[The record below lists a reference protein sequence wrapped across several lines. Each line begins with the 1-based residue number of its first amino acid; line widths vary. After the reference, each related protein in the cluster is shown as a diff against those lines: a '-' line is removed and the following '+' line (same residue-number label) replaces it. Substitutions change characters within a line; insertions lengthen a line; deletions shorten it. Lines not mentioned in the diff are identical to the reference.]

1 MQPSSP
7 RRRPV
12 RAAALL
18 VSSTIALVGFAALP
32 AAAAPGDVSIDVYTM
47 NDFHGHLE
55 QNLGS
60 GEAGAASIATA
71 FDTFKTANPNST
83 LVSAG
88 DNISGSPF
96 ISQAQQDKPTI
107 DALNLIGLSVSAIGN
122 HELDHGRADLEGR
135 VSDLADF
142 DFISANLFNKGT
154 TDHAFAPYD
163 IQTFD
168 GVKVGFI
175 GAVTEDLTTLV
186 SPAGIDTLAVGGIV
200 DSVNAVAQELTDG
213 TEAPGNEEADVLVLV
228 IHEGAASASANF
240 TDVNTVFGKIVTGT
254 GPYVDA
260 IASGHTHTLYSQS
273 VTVGTKTIPV
283 LQTGSYGSNLGHF
296 NFQVNPITKA
306 ISSST
311 GEIIPLVKPAIP
323 ASGGNPAVPA
333 ASLYAQDAEVAALV
347 AEAKQT
353 SSIIGREVIGTV
365 TESFNRATLTDVT
378 KENRGGE
385 STLGN
390 EVADGQLWATRDLG
404 TQLAFMNP
412 GGLRTNINYA
422 ANPGSPGDVDGSVTY
437 EEAATVQPFANT
449 LFTQT
454 LTGAQIKTVLEQQW
468 QTGQTRPFLKLGI
481 NSELTYTY
489 DPAAAD
495 GSHVTEIFYLGDP
508 IAADDTFKV
517 VTNSFLAAGGDG
529 FLELANGQG
538 KADTG
543 RVDLDAFRDYIGQN
557 SPLSPDYTTGS
568 IGIANLADPAG
579 TPVAFGTVEPGD
591 SYEFSLSSLV
601 LSGTPVP
608 DTSVRVLFDG
618 VEIATA
624 DIDLS
629 IVDLYDEQGRST
641 VAFSIPEGAADGAH
655 TIAFALN
662 ESGLELSYPAQIGEI
677 VVDPGTPGVSVGDPA
692 AAAPGAPAAPPALA
706 ATGLDATVP
715 LLGAGLLLALGA
727 LLVVRRRRGAL
738 TR

>member
-55 QNLGS
+55 QNLPN

-71 FDTFKTANPNST
+71 FDTFKTTNPNST

-96 ISQAQQDKPTI
+96 ISQAQQDEPTI
-107 DALNLIGLSVSAIGN
+107 DALNKIGLSVSAIGN

-142 DFISANLFNKGT
+142 DLISANLFNKGT

-163 IQTFD
+163 IQTFG

-175 GAVTEDLTTLV
+175 GAVTEDLPSLV
-186 SPAGIDTLAVGGIV
+186 SPTGIDTLAVGGIV
-200 DSVNAVAQELTDG
+200 DSVNAVAQQLTDG
-213 TEAPGNEEADVLVLV
+213 VDDGTNAEADVLVLL
-228 IHEGAASASANF
+228 IHEGAASPTANM
-240 TDVNTVFGKIVTGT
+240 TDVSTVFGKIVTGT
-254 GPYVDA
+254 APYVDA
-260 IASGHTHTLYSQS
+260 IASGHTHNLYSQT
-273 VTVGTKTIPV
+273 VTVGGKSLPV

-296 NFQVNPITKA
+296 NFQVNPTTKQ
-306 ISSST
+306 ISSAT
-311 GEIIPLVKPAIP
+311 GETIRLVTPAVTGGAP
-323 ASGGNPAVPA
+323 ASAV
-333 ASLYAQDAEVAALV
+333 YAQDPEVATLV
-347 AEAKQT
+347 ATAKAE
-353 SSIIGREVIGTV
+353 SSIIGRVSIGSIAA
-365 TESFNRATLTDVT
+365 SFTRALQSDGKT
-378 KENRGGE
+378 ENRGGE
-385 STLGN
+385 SDLGN
-390 EVADGQLWATRDLG
+390 EVADAQLWATRDLG

-412 GGLRTNINYA
+412 GGLRTNIDFA
-422 ANPGSPGDVDGSVTY
+422 ANTSNPEDSDGNVTY

-449 LFTQT
+449 LITQT
-454 LTGAQIKTVLEQQW
+454 VTGAQVKTVLEQQW

-481 NSELTYTY
+481 SADLTYTY

-495 GSHVTEIFYLGDP
+495 GSHVTQIFYKGAP
-508 IAADDTFKV
+508 IAAEDTFKI

-543 RVDLDAFRDYIGQN
+543 RVDLDAFVNYIGAN
-557 SPLSPDYTTGS
+557 EPLTPDYSTRS
-568 IGIANLADPAG
+568 VGITNLADPAG
-579 TPVAFGTVEPGD
+579 TPVDFGTTEPGT
-591 SYEFSLSSLV
+591 SYQFALSSL
-601 LSGTPVP
+601 LLGGIPTPATEVQ
-608 DTSVRVLFDG
+608 VFFDD
-618 VEIATA
+618 VQIASA
-624 DIDLS
+624 DIDPAV
-629 IVDLYDEQGRST
+629 VDKYDEQGQAT
-641 VAFSIPEGAADGAH
+641 VAFTLPASLRNGDH
-655 TIAFALN
+655 TISFRVGGATV
-662 ESGLELSYPAQIGEI
+662 PAPFPVVITGGFDDPI
-677 VVDPGTPGVSVGDPA
+677 VDPTSPSTGAGTPGSATPT
-692 AAAPGAPAAPPALA
+692 APAALA

-738 TR
+738 NGS